1 MQPEEYV
8 LLGLLIILFIAF
20 LVICYYIRKA
30 WLLCRYK
37 NFDFESFLIYR
48 NNITGLDTDN
58 LPKHLLEVY
67 LWQTQK

>member
-20 LVICYYIRKA
+20 LVIFYYTRKA
-30 WLLCRYK
+30 WLLWRYK

-48 NNITGLDTDN
+48 SNITGIDTEK